1 MTLNIQENLQKLK
14 NLITPDLFPDQVMKM
29 LNPNNTK
36 HALEIR
42 EDDDNNKISKKE
54 DKNNILLTQ
63 AKNRFIAE
71 KIREQ
76 RNLNQIYEI
85 TRDDVN
91 QQTINNDLNNTETID
106 DDWLIYYLKNASQVS
121 NEQMQYLW
129 AKLLAGE
136 IIKPK
141 TFSKRTIDV
150 LLRMN
155 TEEAKLFEKIS
166 EYILSFGSNKAI
178 LRDTEFYTKFNLQY
192 SDIMNLGECGLINPS
207 GLINMTFNKRAIIIH
222 YGNKVIIGNMPSDKS
237 IKLDVFPL
245 TTSGIELYSIIK
257 PKINDPYIVA
267 IKEYLEKK
275 YTDVFFE
282 FSPTQE

>member
-1 MTLNIQENLQKLK
+1 MNFNETLENIKK
-14 NLITPDLFPDQVMKM
+14 RIGIF
-29 LNPNNTK
+29 NPNNLFT
-36 HALEIR
+36 
-42 EDDDNNKISKKE
+42 DD
-54 DKNNILLTQ
+54 
-63 AKNRFIAE
+63 AKQLIAE
-71 KIREQ
+71 KNEYQSFPVKCNNNVNNKLPSTDLELFEQAKIRFLTEQLREQ
-76 RNLNQIYEI
+76 KNLNQIYKKTEE
-85 TRDDVN
+85 
-91 QQTINNDLNNTETID
+91 NTKKQIID
-106 DDWLIYYLKNASQVS
+106 KSSYHFNPIDEDWLTHYLECASKVS
-121 NEQMQYLW
+121 NEQMQNLW

-136 IIKPK
+136 IVNPK

-150 LLRMN
+150 LLLMN

-257 PKINDPYIVA
+257 AKINDPYIVA

-275 YTDVFFE
+275 YNDVSFE
-282 FSPTQE
+282 ISSF